1 MTDNDTYERDLTLTE
16 IAERTQLRDE
26 LDDERDQLL
35 TAVDDRRREIRGF
48 NASRKKLEV
57 RIRDLRREIRSGKVL
72 ESRQMTFAIDVI
84 APSGGFH
91 DRYPMAGDAG
101 ALHRQLSIVLQGVL
115 VPSTE
120 KLAEWHPSTPL
131 FQMVAH
137 WTRTEHAYMNATE
150 HPELQLPAR
159 LPMPRDLAKLR
170 AQLHRAEKKPPRRAK
185 VRPASGTPIRKGQGG
200 RSKRKAG
207 A

>member
-1 MTDNDTYERDLTLTE
+1 MTDNDTYERDLTPTE

-26 LDDERDQLL
+26 LDDERDKLL
-35 TAVDDRRREIRGF
+35 TAVDDRRREVRGF

-72 ESRQMTFAIDVI
+72 ESRQMTFAMELLP
-84 APSGGFH
+84 PSAFES
-91 DRYPMAGDAG
+91 RYPMAGDAE
-101 ALHRQLSIVLQGVL
+101 ALRRQLAIVFQGVL
-115 VPSTE
+115 VPSID
-120 KLAEWHPSTPL
+120 KISEWHPSSPL

-137 WTRTEHAYMNATE
+137 WTRTEHAHMNATS
-150 HPELQLPAR
+150 HPELQLPSR

-170 AQLHRAEKKPPRRAK
+170 AAEKKPARRAK
-185 VRPASGTPIRKGQGG
+185 VRPAGGTPIRTGQGS
-200 RSKRKAG
+200 RSKRKAR